1 MARLRLTVVIAN
13 FNHGALLEEA
23 VPAHLAQS
31 CPPDEILLV
40 DDGSSD
46 DSPERIERL
55 ARRDPRIRWRR
66 NSCNL
71 GPLVTYNDAAREA
84 RGDLLYFS
92 AADDLPLPGFYE
104 RAVGLLSRHP
114 RAGLAVAD
122 YLWLKPNLET
132 REQGLPLP
140 RSDAY
145 YAPDELASLLHG
157 EYLPSFAAVLRK
169 EAFGRAGG
177 YRLPLEEIADWF
189 LVHTL
194 AFRHGLCYSRGAGM
208 VWRVAFDSWSRR
220 ESADARR
227 RHRKVHHLLRLLQE
241 PGHHD
246 VLPRFVR
253 SASLLHLADDAA
265 LAFLEAP
272 EAWTPA
278 ARLLVEPCL
287 RAFEA
292 RRERERRAAGRLEPS
307 RARPAGG
314 FDYRHLYRPE
324 YLRPRIRELVDRF
337 RREGKRVVLYGA
349 GEHTTTLFRLTDI
362 ARAEL
367 VAIAD
372 SAPPLQGERIFGL
385 PVVAPEAIAE
395 LRADVVLI
403 SSVSAQAEIRAALEA
418 LDLGGTEVVSIY
430 PDEEVKPAAEPAGPA
445 AGSVA
450 TRGASGTEPSAPASG
465 GLPPGP

>member
-1 MARLRLTVVIAN
+1 MERLRLTVVIAN
-13 FNHGALLEEA
+13 LDHGALLEEA

-31 CPPDEILLV
+31 RPPDEILLI
-40 DDGSSD
+40 DDGSTD

-66 NSCNL
+66 NRCNL

-104 RAVGLLSRHP
+104 RTVRLLERHP

-132 REQGLPLP
+132 REQSLPLP
-140 RSDAY
+140 RSEAY
-145 YAPDELASLLHG
+145 YAPDELAALLHG

-169 EAFGRAGG
+169 DAFLAAGG

-194 AFRHGLCYSRGAGM
+194 ALRHGLCYSRGPGM
-208 VWRVAFDSWSRR
+208 VWRLSLDSWSRR
-220 ESADARR
+220 ESADPRR
-227 RHRKVHHLLRLLQE
+227 RRRKIHHLLGLLQE
-241 PGHHD
+241 PAQRD

-253 SASLLHLADDAA
+253 SASLLHVAEDAA

-272 EAWTPA
+272 ELWTPA

-292 RRERERRAAGRLEPS
+292 QRERERRAAGRLDPS
-307 RARPAGG
+307 RERPAGG

-324 YLRPRIRELVDRF
+324 YLRPRIRELVEAF
-337 RREGKRVVLYGA
+337 RAQRKRVVLFGA
-349 GEHTTTLFRLTDI
+349 GEHTTTLFRLTEI
-362 ARAEL
+362 ARADL

-372 SAPPLQGERIFGL
+372 SAPPLQGECLFGL
-385 PVVAPEAIAE
+385 PVVAPEDIAA

-403 SSVSAQAEIRAALEA
+403 SSVSAQAEIRATLAGI
-418 LDLGGTEVVSIY
+418 DLGGAEVVGVY
-430 PDEEVKPAAEPAGPA
+430 PDHEVKPAAEPAP
-445 AGSVA
+445 GSVA
-450 TRGASGTEPSAPASG
+450 TRGASGTASSAPPSEPA
-465 GLPPGP
+465 PPGR